1 MFKEYQLEQYNEMK
15 EDIINSGEFTR
26 KIVLTGDL
34 GTDVLVETF
43 MTKLYEGK
51 ELVDMVRKSYD
62 PTAPRS
68 GGYVGMF
75 CGASVYDI
83 PDFPEKF
90 SLIMEAMA

>member
-1 MFKEYQLEQYNEMK
+1 MFKEYQLEQYNKMK
-15 EDIINSGEFTR
+15 EDIINSGDSTR
-26 KIVLTGDL
+26 KIILTGDL

-43 MTKLYEGK
+43 MIKLYERK

-62 PTAPRS
+62 PTTPRS